1 MSGIL
6 KKAILNNEN
15 EGDSGKHDKTETFLK
30 CLSINIVMLVIII
43 LLFILVK
50 LFVKDCVK
58 PDIALPSLKNTSIKR
73 GVNCWGRWKFGE
85 KSLIGRVTIN
95 CNWQDFSSKSEIY
108 PPPQLGGESAKNINR
123 LDFCN
128 DQKSVQRTKQY
139 SIIFYCWFLRWFF
152 IYPHTDSVICS
163 WFIANI

>member
-1 MSGIL
+1 MNGIL

-30 CLSINIVMLVIII
+30 CLSINIVMLVIVI

-58 PDIALPSLKNTSIKR
+58 PDIALSSLKNTSIKR
-73 GVNCWGRWKFGE
+73 GVNCWGRWKFEE

-108 PPPQLGGESAKNINR
+108 PPPQLGWGECQKYQSSRFLQRPKNCTEN
-123 LDFCN
+123 
-128 DQKSVQRTKQY
+128 QT
-139 SIIFYCWFLRWFF
+139 IFN
-152 IYPHTDSVICS
+152 
-163 WFIANI
+163 NILQLIFTLIFHISPYRFSDM